1 MTTVPLRTIAH
12 ARSGD
17 KGRNANIG
25 VIPYTHAGYVYLK
38 MFLDH
43 PQVHSFFSRLGPTKT
58 TRYDLPSIEAFN
70 FVIEGIL
77 GEGGSQSLRIDAQ
90 GKALAM
96 ALLEMPIDV
105 PQQDLDAMRKPEKE
119 LAQ

>member
-17 KGRNANIG
+17 KGRHANIG
-25 VIPYTHAGYVYLK
+25 VIPYTHDGYVYLR
-38 MFLDH
+38 MMLDH
-43 PQVHSFFSRLGPTKT
+43 PQVHRFFSNLNPTKT
-58 TRYDLPSIEAFN
+58 TRYDLPSLEAFN

-77 GEGGSQSLRIDAQ
+77 GEGGSRSLRIDSQ

-96 ALLEMPIDV
+96 ALLEMPIEV
-105 PQQDLDAMRKPEKE
+105 PAEELDGMRKPEKE
-119 LAQ
+119 HAQ